1 MPEDSGE
8 ATWGEGPL
16 VILSPVVLQI
26 IRDLAV
32 PNFRK
37 GELNPEAEGGA
48 VRNIG
53 RQGERCD

>member
-37 GELNPEAEGGA
+37 GELNPEAEGGGGKEYWQTA
-48 VRNIG
+48 
-53 RQGERCD
+53 GEV